1 MRFLQHGKPEPKDLG
16 FMKPRLGENSEHPD
30 PSTRHPALV
39 GTRGDPCSLRMTAF
53 SIFVSY
59 WLLITAFQ
67 FSPRLRMKA
76 GTSRSSCWKFPLT
89 LLFTCCN
96 EGVSRAGVAAGR
108 SCVPTGATAG
118 AGNGVGRVG
127 VNAETERALEMAAAA
142 AVTCPSRLP
151 A

>member
-1 MRFLQHGKPEPKDLG
+1 MQQLWPEMLEAVV
-16 FMKPRLGENSEHPD
+16 RSQESV
-30 PSTRHPALV
+30 A
-39 GTRGDPCSLRMTAF
+39 GD
-53 SIFVSY
+53 
-59 WLLITAFQ
+59 Q

-118 AGNGVGRVG
+118 AGNGVGSVG
-127 VNAETERALEMAAAA
+127 VNAETERALEMAGAT